1 MSLANKLS
9 EERRA
14 RLAAER
20 LLEQK
25 QAELHAANRK
35 LGRHA
40 RALSEEIFETRAA
53 VQTVRDENRRVKLDL
68 SAAHQKV
75 EIAERRLW
83 QSIETIEGGFAFFD
97 GDSRMIAAN
106 AAWLSVFDGLEEVA
120 PGVTYIRLLQ
130 LITEEGIVDIGE
142 MTPKEWRRMMIT
154 RWQSPVPE
162 QIVLR
167 LWNGQYIKMIDQRGH
182 EGDVVCLALNITESV
197 RYEEQLRE
205 ARTRAEAANRA
216 KSAFLANMS
225 HEIRTPMNG
234 VVGMAELLGDTELT
248 RDQQLYVDTIR
259 SSGEALLVIINDV
272 LDYSKI
278 EADKLAL
285 HPEPFDLER
294 CIHEVVTLLQPRAR
308 QKGLEVLVD
317 YDLFLPTRYIGDPG
331 RLRQVITNLVGNAIK
346 FTAKGHV
353 LIRVVGLTAGT
364 EEEVHIHLTV
374 EDTGIGIPEDK
385 IASIFTEFS
394 QVEDASN
401 RLFEGTGL
409 GLAISKRLIGL
420 MKGRIWV
427 DSEVGRGS
435 AFGFQITLP
444 VAEPEEETA
453 SPPRLPDGLRRVLV
467 VDDLAVNRTILERQL
482 EAMGAQPIPCASGA
496 EALARL
502 DDGVDLIV
510 TDHNMPAMD
519 GLELAEA
526 VRARGSR
533 VPVILLSSALD
544 DAVLD
549 PASRTLAAIFQRPMP
564 RRDLYRAIDNL
575 IHGRPLHRRTAPLPA
590 PAPALPADDRRPM
603 VVLAAEDNRT
613 NQLVL
618 RKMLEDA
625 DIALHFAANG
635 QEAVTR
641 SAELS
646 PDLIF
651 MDISMPGM
659 DGKEATARIRAREQ
673 GHHVPIVALTAHAL
687 EGDETAILAAGL
699 DHYLTKPLRKALLCE
714 QIRRY
719 QPAECRPPFA
729 TEPSQAESA

>member
-40 RALSEEIFETRAA
+40 RALSEEIYETRAA

-68 SAAHQKV
+68 SAANQKV

-97 GDSRMIAAN
+97 GDNRMIAAN
-106 AAWLSVFDGLEEVA
+106 GAWLSVFDGLEEVA

-142 MTPKEWRRMMIT
+142 MSPRDWRRMMMT

-278 EADKLAL
+278 EAEKLAL

-331 RLRQVITNLVGNAIK
+331 RLRQVITNLMGNAIK
-346 FTAKGHV
+346 FTTRGHV
-353 LIRVVGLTAGT
+353 LIRVVGLPRGDG
-364 EEEVHIHLTV
+364 EEVHIHLTV

-385 IASIFTEFS
+385 IAGIFTEFS
-394 QVEDASN
+394 QVEDTTN
-401 RLFEGTGL
+401 RMFEGTGL

-427 DSEVGRGS
+427 DSESGRGS

-444 VAEPEEETA
+444 VAEPEEETGG
-453 SPPRLPDGLRRVLV
+453 PPRLPEGLRRVLV

-496 EALARL
+496 EALERL

-575 IHGRPLHRRTAPLPA
+575 IHGRPLHRRPAPLPA
-590 PAPALPADDRRPM
+590 PAPTAPADDRRAM

-618 RKMLEDA
+618 RKMLGEA

-635 QEAVTR
+635 QEALER
-641 SAELS
+641 YAELT

-659 DGKEATARIRAREQ
+659 DGKEATARIRAQEQ
-673 GHHVPIVALTAHAL
+673 GCRVPIVALTAHAL
-687 EGDETAILAAGL
+687 EGDEKAILAAGL
-699 DHYLTKPLRKALLCE
+699 DHYLTKPLRKTLLCD

-729 TEPSQAESA
+729 TEPRQAESA

>member
-1 MSLANKLS
+1 M
-9 EERRA
+9 
-14 RLAAER
+14 
-20 LLEQK
+20 
-25 QAELHAANRK
+25 
-35 LGRHA
+35 
-40 RALSEEIFETRAA
+40 
-53 VQTVRDENRRVKLDL
+53 RDENRRVKLDL
-68 SAAHQKV
+68 SAANQKV

-97 GDSRMIAAN
+97 GDNRMIAAN
-106 AAWLSVFDGLEEVA
+106 GAWLSVFDGLEEVA

-142 MTPKEWRRMMIT
+142 MSPRDWRRMMMT

-278 EADKLAL
+278 EAEKLAL

-346 FTAKGHV
+346 FTTRGHV
-353 LIRVVGLTAGT
+353 LIRVVGLPRGDG
-364 EEEVHIHLTV
+364 EEVHIHLTV
-374 EDTGIGIPEDK
+374 EDTGIGIPADK
-385 IASIFTEFS
+385 IAGIFTEFS
-394 QVEDASN
+394 QVEDTTN
-401 RLFEGTGL
+401 RMFEGTGL

-427 DSEVGRGS
+427 DSESGRGS

-444 VAEPEEETA
+444 VAEPEEETNG
-453 SPPRLPDGLRRVLV
+453 PPRLPEGLRRVLV

-496 EALARL
+496 EALERL
-502 DDGVDLIV
+502 DEGVDLIV

-575 IHGRPLHRRTAPLPA
+575 IHGRPLHRRLAPLPA
-590 PAPALPADDRRPM
+590 PAPTAPADDRRAM

-618 RKMLEDA
+618 RKMLGEA

-635 QEAVTR
+635 QEALER
-641 SAELS
+641 YAELT

-659 DGKEATARIRAREQ
+659 DGKEATARIRAQEQ
-673 GHHVPIVALTAHAL
+673 GRRVPIVALTAHAL
-687 EGDETAILAAGL
+687 EGDEKAILAAGL
-699 DHYLTKPLRKALLCE
+699 DHYLTKPLRKTLLCD

-729 TEPSQAESA
+729 TEPRQAESA